1 MNNQFKKWINKG
13 LEKGLSEVEIYAVDK
28 TDLSL
33 EVYDG
38 RIEQNEISVM
48 NTALI
53 KGIYNNKIAKVKV
66 ENLSDDNINFMLD
79 KLIDS
84 AKNIT
89 ANEPA
94 IIFEGSKEYVNV
106 EENNFDFLSVDPV
119 TKVDFLLTIEKA
131 IKAHELVT
139 NVQTISYSEIDSKT
153 TIVNS
158 KGLNLS
164 RHHTYAMVYA
174 IGVFE
179 KDSQIKTGMDY
190 QIVRNY
196 NEFNSDTLVNGV
208 IARGIEQL
216 GANPIA
222 SGKYPVVFSNE
233 MFGSI
238 LSAYS
243 SIFTGESAFRGLTK
257 LVGKQGIKIA
267 SDIVNL
273 IDDPFK
279 EEALF
284 KVPFDDEGVAANKRY
299 WIKEGSFTDF
309 AHNLKTAEIFKTNP
323 TGNGYTSGIGPSNL
337 YLEPQNNSLDEVLGT
352 INNGLYITDLVGLHA
367 GVETVSGDFSLQA
380 AGFSIVDGKIAD
392 AVDMIVVSGN
402 FFNLLKDVEM
412 IANDFKFGLSGI
424 GSAAVKIKELTIGG
438 K

>member
-1 MNNQFKKWINKG
+1 M
-13 LEKGLSEVEIYAVDK
+13 
-28 TDLSL
+28 
-33 EVYDG
+33 
-38 RIEQNEISVM
+38 
-48 NTALI
+48 
-53 KGIYNNKIAKVKV
+53 
-66 ENLSDDNINFMLD
+66 
-79 KLIDS
+79 
-84 AKNIT
+84 
-89 ANEPA
+89 
-94 IIFEGSKEYVNV
+94 
-106 EENNFDFLSVDPV
+106 
-119 TKVDFLLTIEKA
+119 
-131 IKAHELVT
+131 
-139 NVQTISYSEIDSKT
+139 
-153 TIVNS
+153 
-158 KGLNLS
+158 
-164 RHHTYAMVYA
+164 
-174 IGVFE
+174 
-179 KDSQIKTGMDY
+179 
-190 QIVRNY
+190 
-196 NEFNSDTLVNGV
+196 
-208 IARGIEQL
+208 
-216 GANPIA
+216 
-222 SGKYPVVFSNE
+222 FSNE